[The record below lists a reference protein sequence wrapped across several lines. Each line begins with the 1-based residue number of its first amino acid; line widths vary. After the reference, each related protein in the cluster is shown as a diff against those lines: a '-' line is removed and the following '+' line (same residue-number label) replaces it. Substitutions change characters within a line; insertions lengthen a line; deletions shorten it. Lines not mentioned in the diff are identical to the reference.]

1 VLTGL
6 YPIWFAQS
14 TLAHADIFAAAC
26 TLWGLVYALP
36 GLARGGDRKPRAAAL
51 WFMAAALSKETAI
64 AVPLTLALMDAVE
77 GLRAQGPERRRAW
90 REAAWM
96 AASILP
102 LCGWYAWHYA
112 KTGFVFGNPE
122 YLRYNAEATM
132 TPVRILAAFG
142 HRLLHLTAHMN
153 LFVPSLMTIA
163 ALMLK
168 PRLDG
173 TGQERTGIQRAA
185 LARILVVLLVN
196 AVLFSVLGGALLTR
210 YLLPMYPLVLL
221 VAVSTFYRRVPYW
234 QGLAAFSA
242 VAFVVGLFVNP
253 PYRFAPEDNL
263 AYARGIRM
271 HVAGIAQLNKRYRGA
286 TVLSAW
292 PVTDELTRPELGYV
306 KEPYTVYRLEDFT
319 SAQMDRAASEPE
331 KYSAALVF
339 STKYDPPS
347 LQLSLGPKSEA
358 MDERYFGLHHDLP
371 PEAIALRLHGTLVWQ
386 REDHG
391 LWIALIRFNRQIEA
405 DGKWGKSLPVGA
417 PG

>member
-1 VLTGL
+1 
-6 YPIWFAQS
+6 
-14 TLAHADIFAAAC
+14 
-26 TLWGLVYALP
+26 
-36 GLARGGDRKPRAAAL
+36 
-51 WFMAAALSKETAI
+51 
-64 AVPLTLALMDAVE
+64 
-77 GLRAQGPERRRAW
+77 
-90 REAAWM
+90 
-96 AASILP
+96 
-102 LCGWYAWHYA
+102 
-112 KTGFVFGNPE
+112 
-122 YLRYNAEATM
+122 M

-142 HRLLHLTAHMN
+142 HRILHLTAHMN

-163 ALMLK
+163 AMMLA
-168 PRLDG
+168 PRLDSAG
-173 TGQERTGIQRAA
+173 KERTGIQREA
-185 LARILVVLLVN
+185 LVRIFFVLLVN

-263 AYARGIRM
+263 AYARVIRM

-319 SAQMDRAASEPE
+319 STQMDRAAGEPE
-331 KYSAALVF
+331 RYSAALVF

-347 LQLSLGPKSEA
+347 LPLSLGPKSEA

-371 PEAIALRLHGTLVWQ
+371 PEAIALRLDGSLIWQ

-405 DGKWGKSLPVGA
+405 HGESQKSLRSHTSG
-417 PG
+417 